1 MEYNR
6 NVNHL
11 TNPHYENNLRLSKI
25 SKGKKKKKNYKSY
38 DDYSDII
45 NKKEN
50 NNNNKYNNSNNYQPD
65 NRKFAIIR
73 NSGDIMKY
81 LNKEFNKENDNNY
94 YSLLNDF
101 EVKCTKG
108 NTNFYIIYN
117 NSYKYPYEYNIL
129 NYTNI
134 PLKSHHSFKL
144 NVHNLMKKS
153 NKKLYNYNIS
163 KDSLPFCIYSKK
175 SYNVDRNDNKK
186 GNNSFENQDNFDFPY
201 KNNHFNYIRNYNK
214 LENPEEGKNNDAI
227 MIEDYNNFKPN
238 INNNYNN
245 NKEESNNLS
254 QGNNE
259 SKEEN
264 SLNIEKS
271 QRKKNND
278 DDINTSAEKKNESFS
293 TDKFSFKESDDELY
307 NRGNLSTYAIVNI
320 LRLPKQRKKLNKK
333 FLRQKKKENNKIKI
347 NIKENESKEDEDLG
361 PGEKNNNDDTNIK
374 KKETNSYSGKKK
386 IKNVEFIRE
395 PLNYF
400 YK

>member
-6 NVNHL
+6 NIVHQ
-11 TNPHYENNLRLSKI
+11 TNTDYSYNLRLTKN
-25 SKGKKKKKNYKSY
+25 SKGKKMKKNFKSY

-45 NKKEN
+45 NQKKN
-50 NNNNKYNNSNNYQPD
+50 NIKYNNINNYQPD

-81 LNKEFNKENDNNY
+81 YNKEDNKENDNNY

-101 EVKCTKG
+101 EVKYPKG

-117 NSYKYPYEYNIL
+117 NSYKYPYKYINS

-144 NVHNLMKKS
+144 NVHHLMKKS
-153 NKKLYNYNIS
+153 NKKLYNYNIG

-175 SYNVDRNDNKK
+175 STNVDSNDIMKV
-186 GNNSFENQDNFDFPY
+186 NNSFNNQNYFDFPY

-214 LENPEEGKNNDAI
+214 LENSEESKNNDAI

-238 INNNYNN
+238 INYNN
-245 NKEESNNLS
+245 NRKDSNNQS
-254 QGNNE
+254 QENNE

-264 SLNIEKS
+264 SYNIEKS
-271 QRKKNND
+271 QKKKNND
-278 DDINTSAEKKNESFS
+278 KDIETSGEKKNESFS
-293 TDKFSFKESDDELY
+293 TDKFSFKDSDDELY
-307 NRGNLSTYAIVNI
+307 NRGDLSTYAIVNI
-320 LRLPKQRKKLNKK
+320 LRLPKQRKKFNLK
-333 FLRQKKKENNKIKI
+333 FLKQSKKENKNKKI
-347 NIKENESKEDEDLG
+347 NIIENESKKDEDFK
-361 PGEKNNNDDTNIK
+361 PIKKNKINNTNIK
-374 KKETNSYSGKKK
+374 KNTSNSYSGKKK
-386 IKNVEFIRE
+386 VKNVEFIRE
-395 PLNYF
+395 SLNYF

>member
-6 NVNHL
+6 NIVHQ
-11 TNPHYENNLRLSKI
+11 TNTDYSYNLRLTKN
-25 SKGKKKKKNYKSY
+25 SKGKKKKKNFKSY

-45 NKKEN
+45 NQKKN
-50 NNNNKYNNSNNYQPD
+50 NIKYNNINNYQPD

-81 LNKEFNKENDNNY
+81 YNKEDNKENDNNY

-101 EVKCTKG
+101 EVKYPKG

-117 NSYKYPYEYNIL
+117 NSYKYPYKYINS

-144 NVHNLMKKS
+144 NVHHLMKKS
-153 NKKLYNYNIS
+153 NKKLYNYNIG

-175 SYNVDRNDNKK
+175 STNVDSNDIMKV
-186 GNNSFENQDNFDFPY
+186 NNFFNNQNYFDFPY

-361 PGEKNNNDDTNIK
+361 LGEKNNNDDTNIK